1 MIMTSCISQEEY
13 VQEGIRWTPIDYFNN
28 AIVCELM
35 ESKRPP
41 GIMAVL
47 DDVCASQVCCNKIA
61 LRKHLPAQEYF
72 LSTASEKEPTAI

>member
-47 DDVCASQVCCNKIA
+47 DDVCASQVWHKIS
-61 LRKHLPAQEYF
+61 LVKLLYAQEYF
-72 LSTASEKEPTAI
+72 PSTAFEKEPTAI